1 MCCLIAALCPSTI
14 ISNPHATLGAKQNGT
29 TQPQPMLSPN
39 GKSPYVNVEVGGY
52 HPPEFSHGRSANGTH
67 ENWLKVTLYMS
78 TTYVCCRKSN
88 VKHTMLYSGLAKYR
102 HL

>member
-52 HPPEFSHGRSANGTH
+52 HPPEFNHGRSANGTH
-67 ENWLKVTLYMS
+67 ENWLKVTLYEHNI
-78 TTYVCCRKSN
+78 C
-88 VKHTMLYSGLAKYR
+88 LL
-102 HL
+102 